1 MNKKLN
7 TILFMLGGTV
17 LNVVLMLGLF
27 VLFLFLGNKVLT
39 PETGSNVK
47 MLIFLLIIGFSV
59 VGSFF
64 LYSKIIKAIT
74 KKWNLEDY
82 MHPIFSSK
90 KRR

>member
-7 TILFMLGGTV
+7 TVLFMLGGTV
-17 LNVVLMLGLF
+17 LNIVLMLGLF

-39 PETGSNVK
+39 PETSANLK
-47 MLIFLLIIGFSV
+47 MLVFLLIMGFSV

-64 LYSKIIKAIT
+64 IYSKIIKFIT
-74 KKWNLEDY
+74 KKWNLEEY
-82 MHPIFSSK
+82 MHPLFPSK

>member
-1 MNKKLN
+1 
-7 TILFMLGGTV
+7 MLGGTV

-39 PETGSNVK
+39 PETGSNIK
-47 MLIFLLIIGFSV
+47 MLIFMLIIGFSV

-64 LYSKIIKAIT
+64 LYSKIVKAIT
-74 KKWNLEDY
+74 KKWKLEEY
-82 MHPIFSSK
+82 MHPLFSSK